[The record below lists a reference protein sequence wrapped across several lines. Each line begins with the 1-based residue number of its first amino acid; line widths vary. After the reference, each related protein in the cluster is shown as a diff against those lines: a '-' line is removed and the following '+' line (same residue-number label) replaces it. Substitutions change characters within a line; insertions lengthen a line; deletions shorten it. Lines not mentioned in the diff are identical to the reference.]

1 MTDAALAEQ
10 PTAEAAPSPRRR
22 RHWASQLA
30 HEVLALV
37 AVLALLAAIGLAFLD
52 TAPGHRWIVDRISRI
67 ETASG
72 LRIRIGR
79 IDGSVFGVARLR
91 NVEVSDPRGV
101 FLTSPEILLDWAPGA
116 WLYNSLHVDR
126 LEARRVTLHRLPELR
141 PNARRGPILPD
152 FDINVGRL
160 RIARLDLARAVTGTP
175 RVGKL
180 EGSAT
185 IRAGRAMVGLR
196 AALNGNGDR
205 LALQLDAD
213 PGRDR
218 FDLSVSFAAP
228 ANGLVP
234 ALMGLRRPIGL
245 RVGGDGSWSR
255 WRGAAELDIA
265 GREAGRLRLAAD
277 SGRYEL
283 GGILTPAPLL
293 KGRLQRL
300 TSPRVTVR
308 GAATLA
314 DRVLDGRLTLASPSL
329 RAIGSGAIDLA
340 DARYRDV
347 SLGVDLLRPAA
358 LFPDMRGR
366 NVRLVWTLNGPFDT
380 ASYAYRLTSPQ
391 VFFDDVGFVDVRAE
405 GRGQLAPWPM
415 RVPLRLTARGIV
427 GLGDEAGAILRNA
440 RLEGVLSLTPERL
453 QGRDLQLTSDKL
465 KASVSLLV
473 DLRSGRFDILVR
485 GGLTRYLIP
494 GIGIV
499 DVTSDLRV
507 EPGPGGRGS
516 RVVGTGRA
524 QVRRLDNAFF
534 ANLTGGLPRIETRLE
549 RLPDGILRF
558 EGLQLTSPKLRLT
571 GSGYRRRDK
580 TFHIEATGRQADYG
594 AVRLVLDG
602 PIERPKFELLL
613 PSPNRTLGLSD
624 VRVSL
629 SPTAAGYNFRA
640 AGGSRLGAFTSSG
653 AILLPKGARATVAVA
668 ALDVS
673 GIQASGNLRA
683 DPGGF
688 TGRLAVLGGG
698 LTGELLF
705 APQGRDQRIEAHL
718 AADNLR
724 VAGPPGFATRAG
736 RLDGTIVLAEGATSV
751 DGVVSARGLQ
761 AGGVTLARLT
771 ANAKLVNGQGQVRA
785 AVAGRRGSDFEFSM
799 LADVAPEQLVLRGQ
813 GSIEGRPLTLASAAV
828 LKPEDDG
835 WRLSPTAV
843 RFAGG
848 SATVAG
854 RTGSSPEL
862 SADLRAM
869 PLSVLD
875 LAGANLDLGGLA
887 TGRVSYA
894 WGRGNR
900 SGQAKLTVRGLTR
913 GGLVLA
919 SRPIDVGLS
928 AVLQGGRAAARAVAV
943 SDGRTIGRAQARFSP
958 LGGGMVVDEL
968 MNAPMFAQLR
978 YAGPADTLWRLS
990 GVEAF
995 DLSGPV
1001 AIGAD
1006 LGGRLV
1012 DPQIRGSLRTT
1023 GARLESAITGTVV
1036 TDLASA
1042 GRFAG
1047 SRLVLSSIAGRTPG
1061 GGTITGNGSIDFA
1074 GGRPAL
1080 DLRFSAAQA
1089 RLLARDDIAAD
1100 VTGPL
1105 VIRSSG
1111 IGGTVSG
1118 QLRLNRGRFTL
1129 GRASAAAAVPRLQ
1142 VRERGLADEEVIDT
1156 AELRPWQLDLTV
1168 AGGDLMV
1175 RGLGIDSRWTTDVQV
1190 GGTADAPRLTGSAN
1204 LIRGDYEFAGRT
1216 FRLER
1221 GVIRFRGESPPDP
1234 MLDIS
1239 AEAQVQG
1246 LDASVRVGGTGLKP
1260 EINFASV
1267 PALPQDELLSRL
1279 LFGTSITNLSAPEA
1293 IQLASA
1299 VAALQSGSGGL
1310 DPINAVRR
1318 AAGLDRLRILP
1329 ADIATGQKTAISAG
1343 KYLGRRLYVEVI
1355 TDAQGYS
1362 ATRAEY
1368 QVTRWL
1374 SILSSISTIGRTS
1387 ANVRVSRDY

>member
-1 MTDAALAEQ
+1 MGEAALAEE
-10 PTAEAAPSPRRR
+10 PATEALPVPRRR
-22 RHWASQLA
+22 RHWASQIA
-30 HEVLALV
+30 HELLALI
-37 AVLALLAAIGLAFLD
+37 AVLVLLVAIGLAFLD
-52 TAPGHRWIVDRISRI
+52 TAPGHRWIVDRISQL
-67 ETASG
+67 ETESG

-79 IDGSVFGVARLR
+79 IDGSIFGVARLR
-91 NVEVSDPRGV
+91 NVEVSDPGGV

-126 LEARRVTLHRLPELR
+126 LKAQRVTLRRLPQLK
-141 PNARRGPILPD
+141 ATGRRGPLLPN
-152 FDINVGRL
+152 FDVYIGSL
-160 RIARLDLARAVTGTP
+160 RIERLELSREVTGTP
-175 RVGKL
+175 RVGRVQ
-180 EGSAT
+180 GGAT
-185 IRAGRAMVGLR
+185 IRAGRAMVDLR

-205 LALQLDAD
+205 LVAQLDAD

-218 FDLSVSFAAP
+218 FDLSVNLASP

-234 ALMGLRRPIGL
+234 AMTGLRKPIGF
-245 RVGGDGSWSR
+245 RVGGSGSWSR

-265 GREAGRLRLAAD
+265 GREAGRIRLAAD
-277 SGRYEL
+277 AGRYQL

-314 DRVLDGRLTLASPSL
+314 DKVLDGRLTLASPAL
-329 RAIGSGAIDLA
+329 RAVATGAVDLA
-340 DARYRDV
+340 AARYRNV
-347 SLGVDLLRPAA
+347 SLGMDLLRPAA

-366 NVRLVWTLNGPFDT
+366 NVRLVWTLNGSFD
-380 ASYAYRLTSPQ
+380 AARYAYRLTSPQ
-391 VFFDDVGFVDVRAE
+391 VFFDDVGFVDIRAE

-415 RVPLRLTARGIV
+415 RVPLSLTARGIM

-440 RLEGVLSLTPERL
+440 RLEGMLSLTPERL
-453 QGRDLQLTSDKL
+453 QGRDLQLSSDKL
-465 KASVSLLV
+465 KAKVSLLV
-473 DLRSGRFDILVR
+473 DLRSGRFDILLR

-507 EPGPGGRGS
+507 EPGPGGRGG
-516 RVVGTGRA
+516 RLVGTGSA

-534 ANLTGGLPRIETRLE
+534 ASLTGGLPRIETRLE
-549 RLPDGILRF
+549 RLPGGILRF

-571 GSGYRRRDK
+571 GQGYRRRDK
-580 TFHIEATGRQADYG
+580 TFHIEATGRQTDYG
-594 AVRLVLDG
+594 AVRMVLDG
-602 PIERPKFELLL
+602 RIERPKVELLL
-613 PSPNRTLGLSD
+613 PSPNRALGLGD

-629 SPTAAGYNFRA
+629 SPTGVGYDFRA
-640 AGGSRLGAFTSSG
+640 AGSSRLGPFTSTG
-653 AILLPKGARATVAVA
+653 AIVLPRGARATVAVA

-673 GIQASGNLRA
+673 NIRASGNLRA

-688 TGRLAVLGGG
+688 DGRLEVFGGG
-698 LTGELLF
+698 LSGELLF
-705 APQGRDQRIEAHL
+705 SPQGREQRIEAHL
-718 AADNLR
+718 VADNLR
-724 VAGPPGFATRAG
+724 LTGPPALVTRSG
-736 RLDGTIVLAEGATSV
+736 RLDGTIVLADGKTSME
-751 DGVVSARGLQ
+751 GVVSARGLQ
-761 AGGVTLARLT
+761 VAGMTLARMT
-771 ANAKLVNGQGQVRA
+771 ANARLANGRGQVRA
-785 AVAGRRGSDFEFSM
+785 AVAGRRGTSFEFST
-799 LADVAPEQLVLRGQ
+799 LADVAPGQIVLRGQ
-813 GSIEGRPLTLASAAV
+813 GSVEGRPLTLASAAV
-828 LKPEDDG
+828 LNVEDNG
-835 WRLSPTAV
+835 WRLAPTAL
-843 RFAGG
+843 RFGGG
-848 SATVAG
+848 SATIAG
-854 RTGSSPEL
+854 RTGSSPEMT
-862 SADLRAM
+862 ADLQSM
-869 PLSVLD
+869 PLSILD
-875 LAGANLDLGGLA
+875 LTGTNLDLGGLA
-887 TGRVSYA
+887 SGRVSYA

-943 SDGRTIGRAQARFSP
+943 SDGITIGRAQARFSP
-958 LGGGMVVDEL
+958 IGRGTVVDEL
-968 MNAPMFAQLR
+968 MNAPMVAQVR
-978 YAGPADTLWRLS
+978 YVGPADTLWRLS

-1006 LGGRLV
+1006 LGGRLL

-1047 SRLVLSSIAGRTPG
+1047 SRLVLSSISGRTPG
-1061 GGTITGNGSIDFA
+1061 GGTISGNGTIDFA

-1089 RLLARDDIAAD
+1089 KLLARDDIAAD

-1105 VIRSSG
+1105 AIRSSG
-1111 IGGTVSG
+1111 IGGVVSG
-1118 QLRLNRGRFTL
+1118 QLRLDRGRFTL
-1129 GRASAAAAVPRLQ
+1129 GRATAAAAVPRLQ
-1142 VRERGLADEEVIDT
+1142 VRDRGLTDEEVIEV
-1156 AELRPWQLDLTV
+1156 AELRPWKLNLAV
-1168 AGGDLMV
+1168 AGGDLTV

-1190 GGTADAPRLTGSAN
+1190 GGSADAPSLTGSAN

-1221 GVIRFRGESPPDP
+1221 GAIRFRGESPPDP
-1234 MLDIS
+1234 LLDIT
-1239 AEAQVQG
+1239 AQAQVQG

-1260 EINFASV
+1260 EITFASV

-1355 TDAQGYS
+1355 TDTQGYS